1 MAFEAIL
8 SERQAFERT
17 PRTWRRLTLTF
28 SVLGHALVLAFG
40 LAHSVWQV
48 GEMPFPAFPVTLAM
62 APTPPAPPPPPP
74 KRRLE
79 KGKKPKAAN
88 VTPKVITPPKDV
100 PQEQPQPAAD
110 EAAEN
115 DDKTPGEDAGQ
126 DNGVIGGIAGGQE
139 GGVPPPRP
147 EENRGPKLISM
158 QAGNQLLAIN
168 PNVRPYR
175 VNVPEEL
182 TDRMGAGEKISPVV
196 RICVTERGSVESVVV
211 VKGSL
216 PMIDQQVPGV
226 LGRWRYQPYVVNGRP
241 QPFCYVTRYSIAAR

>member
-8 SERQAFERT
+8 SERHAIERA
-17 PRTWRRLTLTF
+17 PRKWRQLTLTF
-28 SVLGHALVLAFG
+28 SVLGHAVAVAFG

-48 GEMPFPAFPVTLAM
+48 GEMPLPTFPVTLSL

-74 KRRLE
+74 KRTLR
-79 KGKKPKAAN
+79 KQRNNTVPD
-88 VTPKVITPPKDV
+88 VTPRVITPPKDV
-100 PQEQPQPAAD
+100 PQEQPQPSVD
-110 EAAEN
+110 EPAEN
-115 DDKTPGEDAGQ
+115 DEATGEDDGK
-126 DNGVIGGIAGGQE
+126 DNGVIGGTAGGLE

-182 TDRMGAGEKISPVV
+182 TDRMSAGEKISPVV
-196 RICVTERGSVESVVV
+196 RICVTERGNVQSVVV
-211 VKGSL
+211 VKGSI
-216 PMIDQQVPGV
+216 PMIDQQVPAV
-226 LGRWRYQPYVVNGRP
+226 LGRWRYQPYVVNGRAL
-241 QPFCYVTRYSIAAR
+241 PFCYVTRYSIAAR

>member
-17 PRTWRRLTLTF
+17 PRKWRQLTLTF

-48 GEMPFPAFPVTLAM
+48 GEMPLPSFPVTLSM
-62 APTPPAPPPPPP
+62 MPTPPAPPPPPP
-74 KRRLE
+74 KRNVRTRKTHVE
-79 KGKKPKAAN
+79 KA
-88 VTPKVITPPKDV
+88 TPRVITSPRDV
-100 PQEQPQPAAD
+100 PQEQPQPASSAPAESDD
-110 EAAEN
+110 E
-115 DDKTPGEDAGQ
+115 TPGEDAGQ
-126 DNGVIGGIAGGQE
+126 DNGVVGGITGGQE
-139 GGVPPPRP
+139 GGVPPARP

-158 QAGNQLLAIN
+158 HAGNQLLAIN

-211 VKGSL
+211 VKGSI
-216 PMIDQQVPGV
+216 PMIDQQVPSV